1 MRGAG
6 GTPGGIG
13 TFLMGLLLTAI
24 GVYMFL
30 SRVDVT
36 LHRWYLWGYDAHGAI
51 LVVFALGIGIL
62 FFNARNVAGWVLT
75 LGSLAAILLSII
87 VNLDFYFRPTNLTT
101 TILMIGFV
109 GVGLGLIFRSFRS
122 ATGS

>member
-13 TFLMGLLLTAI
+13 MFLLGVCITAV
-24 GVYMFL
+24 GAYMFL

-51 LVVFALGIGIL
+51 LIAFALGLGIL
-62 FFNARNVAGWVLT
+62 FFNARNVAGWILT
-75 LGSLAAILLSII
+75 LGSLAAIILSIV

-101 TILMIGFV
+101 TLLMIGSI
-109 GVGLGLIFRSFRS
+109 GIGLGLVFRSFRS
-122 ATGS
+122 ASG

>member
-13 TFLMGLLLTAI
+13 MFLLGLFIIAA

-36 LHRWYLWGYDAHGAI
+36 LRRWYLGGYDAYGVI
-51 LVVFALGIGIL
+51 LVIFALGLGIL
-62 FFNARNVAGWVLT
+62 FFNARNVAGWILT
-75 LGSLAAILLSII
+75 LGSLAAIILSIV

-101 TILMIGFV
+101 TLLMIGSI
-109 GVGLGLIFRSFRS
+109 GIGLGLIFRSFRS
-122 ATGS
+122 ATE

>member
-6 GTPGGIG
+6 GTPGGLG
-13 TFLMGLLLTAI
+13 MFLLGLCITAV

-51 LVVFALGIGIL
+51 LVAFALGLGIL
-62 FFNARNVAGWVLT
+62 FFNARNVAGWILT
-75 LGSLAAILLSII
+75 LGSLAAIILSIV

-101 TILMIGFV
+101 TLLMIGAI
-109 GVGLGLIFRSFRS
+109 GVGLGLVFRSFRS
-122 ATGS
+122 ATE